1 MMTKLQRQKKRA
13 LMILSLLGCLGWL
26 ILGLVVRESN
36 WGLGS
41 FLMLLAGG
49 CAALAVESEWRWLV

>member
-1 MMTKLQRQKKRA
+1 
-13 LMILSLLGCLGWL
+13 MILSLLGCLGWL

-41 FLMLLAGG
+41 FLILLAGG
-49 CAALAVESEWRWLV
+49 AAAVAVESEWRWLA